1 MTFAALSETPPG
13 APPVVLS
20 IAAHDPLG
28 GAGLAADLTTFAAL
42 GVHGTVAVTAVTA
55 QHLDRVDRVEPM
67 PADLVAAQIDAVIDS
82 FPIAAVKTGL
92 LGSAEIVDLVA
103 DRVLAGSLP
112 APVVDP
118 VLVDGRGNRFVGSEI
133 ERAYRER
140 LFPAAAVLTPNLG
153 EASVLV
159 GRPVAAISAVVDD
172 VATALAELGAGHV
185 VVTGGADDHVHAV
198 DALIGRDGTIEYLP
212 TPRIDTTDVRGSG
225 CTLAAATTAG
235 LAHGRSVP
243 EAVAEAKWFITARL
257 EATDWPDLPGAGP
270 VAHWFG
276 PREA

>member
-1 MTFAALSETPPG
+1 MTARET
-13 APPVVLS
+13 PPVVLA

-67 PADLVAAQIDAVIDS
+67 SADLVADQIDAIIES

-103 DRVLAGSLP
+103 DRIDAGSLP

-118 VLVDGRGNRFVGSEI
+118 VLVDGRGNRFVGSDI

-140 LFPAAAVLTPNLG
+140 LLPAAAVITPNLG
-153 EASVLV
+153 EASVLT
-159 GRPVAAISAVVDD
+159 GRSLASTADVDD
-172 VATALAELGAGHV
+172 AVEALATIGAGTV
-185 VVTGGADDHVHAV
+185 VVTGGADASEHAV
-198 DALIGRDGTIEYLP
+198 DVVISADGAVEHLVSPWVVT
-212 TPRIDTTDVRGSG
+212 RHVRGSG
-225 CTLAAATTAG
+225 CTFAAATTAG
-235 LAHGRSVP
+235 LGQGLAVG
-243 EAVAEAKWFITARL
+243 EAITAAKAFVTERL
-257 EATDWPDLPGAGP
+257 QLSTWPEIDGSGP
-270 VAHWFG
+270 VAHWFAG
-276 PREA
+276 GSK

>member
-1 MTFAALSETPPG
+1 M
-13 APPVVLS
+13 
-20 IAAHDPLG
+20 
-28 GAGLAADLTTFAAL
+28 
-42 GVHGTVAVTAVTA
+42 HGTVAVTAVTA

-67 PADLVAAQIDAVIDS
+67 PPDLVAVQIDAVIDS

-140 LFPAAAVLTPNLG
+140 LFPAAALLTPNLG
-153 EASVLV
+153 EASVLS
-159 GRPVAAISAVVDD
+159 GRAVASIDDVDEVAA
-172 VATALAELGAGHV
+172 TLAGLGAGHV

-198 DALIGRDGTIEYLP
+198 DALIDRAGAIEYLP
-212 TPRIDTTDVRGSG
+212 MPRIATDHVRGSG
-225 CTLAAATTAG
+225 CTLAAAATAA
-235 LAHGRSVP
+235 LAHGRSVR
-243 EAVAEAKWFITARL
+243 EAVTEAKRFVTAQL
-257 EATDWPDLPGAGP
+257 EATAWPDLPGGGP

-276 PREA
+276 PQEA

>member
-1 MTFAALSETPPG
+1 MLA
-13 APPVVLS
+13 

-42 GVHGTVAVTAVTA
+42 RVHGTVAVTAVTA

-67 PADLVAAQIDAVIDS
+67 DAALVADQIDAIVDS

-92 LGSAEIVDLVA
+92 LGSAQIVDLVA
-103 DRVLAGSLP
+103 DRVESGALP

-118 VLVDGRGNRFVGSEI
+118 VLVDGRGNRFVGSDI

-153 EASVLV
+153 EVSALLGEAVDE
-159 GRPVAAISAVVDD
+159 ISAVE
-172 VATALAELGAGHV
+172 AHAGALGALGADVV
-185 VVTGGADDHVHAV
+185 VVTGGADEREHAV
-198 DALIGRDGTIEYLP
+198 DVIVAADGRVEQVLTPWVP
-212 TPRIDTTDVRGSG
+212 TRHVRGSG
-225 CTLAAATTAG
+225 CTFAAATTAG
-235 LAHGRSVP
+235 VAAGRDVRDAIHGAKAFVTDRLRASVWDGLERS
-243 EAVAEAKWFITARL
+243 
-257 EATDWPDLPGAGP
+257 GP

-276 PREA
+276 GDAGSTQSTWFHSSP

>member
-1 MTFAALSETPPG
+1 MPSPT
-13 APPVVLS
+13 PPVVLA

-55 QHLDRVDRVEPM
+55 QHLDRVDRVE
-67 PADLVAAQIDAVIDS
+67 AIDAGLVADQIDAIIDS

-103 DRVLAGSLP
+103 DRIESGALP

-118 VLVDGRGNRFVGSEI
+118 VLVDGRGKRFVGSDI
-133 ERAYRER
+133 ERSYRER

-159 GRPVAAISAVVDD
+159 GRPLDGIAGVDAAAE
-172 VATALAELGAGHV
+172 ALSVLGADVV
-185 VVTGGADDHVHAV
+185 VVTGGADQRENAV
-198 DALIGRDGTIEYLP
+198 DAIVMSDGRVEHVITPWIP
-212 TPRIDTTDVRGSG
+212 TRHVRGSG
-225 CTLAAATTAG
+225 CTFAAATTAG
-235 LAHGRSVP
+235 LANGLDVRHAIEGAKVFVTDRLRASDW
-243 EAVAEAKWFITARL
+243 AEL
-257 EATDWPDLPGAGP
+257 EGGGP
-270 VAHWFG
+270 VAHWFD
-276 PREA
+276 REAASP

>member
-1 MTFAALSETPPG
+1 MLA
-13 APPVVLS
+13 

-67 PADLVAAQIDAVIDS
+67 LPDLVAAQIDAVIDS

-140 LFPAAAVLTPNLG
+140 LFPAAALLTPNLG
-153 EASVLV
+153 EASVLS
-159 GRPVAAISAVVDD
+159 GRAVASIDDVDEVAA
-172 VATALAELGAGHV
+172 TLAGLGAGHV
-185 VVTGGADDHVHAV
+185 VVTGGDDDHVHAV
-198 DALIGRDGTIEYLP
+198 DALIDRAGAIEYLP
-212 TPRIDTTDVRGSG
+212 MPRIATDHVRGSG
-225 CTLAAATTAG
+225 CTLAAAATAA
-235 LAHGRSVP
+235 LAHGRSVR
-243 EAVAEAKWFITARL
+243 EAVTEAKRFVTAQL
-257 EATDWPDLPGAGP
+257 EATAWPDLPGGGP

-276 PREA
+276 PQEA